1 MRRAWA
7 LSLLLH
13 GALLALVLGRT
24 PAPLPPPDPP
34 LVVEVD
40 LAAPPEPEETAAPE
54 RAETAPLPERVPAAP
69 PPEPKPAPLP
79 DAPAETDRPDPP
91 EPQPE
96 EATAEPQAEPEESA
110 PAPAPA
116 PPPEPSPATPPEPAV
131 RELADAAPAESPR
144 IRPPRPRP
152 ARLAQ
157 ARARTPPVP
166 RPRPAR
172 LAQSPPSQPD
182 AKGDG
187 PPLERADVT
196 SPDPL
201 DALLRSVEQV
211 DRRLQDQKRQQGRGE
226 RAEGRPEEG
235 ADAPAEADAGAVSL
249 AELQRMVEEQ
259 VYRCWILPVGARGVR
274 GLNVLVRFSVAP
286 DGTVRRAEVVDRER
300 LARDPLFRIVAESAI
315 RAVRRCSPLQLP
327 KERYA
332 QWRAIEMNFDLEK
345 ALSG

>member
-1 MRRAWA
+1 MRRAWV

-13 GALLALVLGRT
+13 GALLALLLGRT
-24 PAPLPPPDPP
+24 PAPLPPPEPP

-40 LAAPPEPEETAAPE
+40 LAAPPEPEEAALPE

-69 PPEPKPAPLP
+69 PPEPEPAPET
-79 DAPAETDRPDPP
+79 PAEAEAPDLPQ
-91 EPQPE
+91 PQPE
-96 EATAEPQAEPEESA
+96 EPPAEPQAAPEEPL
-110 PAPAPA
+110 PAPEPA
-116 PPPEPSPATPPEPAV
+116 PPPEPAPEAPREPVV
-131 RELADAAPAESPR
+131 RELAEGEPSDPPR

-152 ARLAQ
+152 AQLAQ

-172 LAQSPPSQPD
+172 LAQRSPSRPD
-182 AKGDG
+182 AEGEA
-187 PPLERADVT
+187 PEVERADVT

-211 DRRLQDQKRQQGRGE
+211 DRRLQDQKRQEGRGE

-235 ADAPAEADAGAVSL
+235 PDGRAEPDAGAVSL